1 MSSIFNALHIGY
13 SGLKTSQVAID
24 TVGHNIANAENP
36 YYTRQRV
43 SIDPRTPL
51 NTVPGD
57 VGLGAKVT
65 QIVRIHDEFVY
76 KRLKDSS
83 ASSEYNQL
91 RQDVLDQV
99 SSYFPEID
107 KNGIYNGMQDYFNAW
122 NDFAKNSDDS
132 SLKINLAE
140 QTRIFTSTIRE
151 TRDKLDE
158 LQKSLDDRL
167 KTNIDEINRIGK
179 DIAELN
185 ARINA
190 NEAGGNNANDLR
202 DQRDKLELTL
212 SKLIDVSVSKGE
224 LSSNT
229 TVDSNLRESGS
240 DYNLN
245 IGGASFVDGAT
256 YHPIILDKTAEGS
269 QYSSLY
275 YERQDGEKFDITNY
289 IKTGEVG
296 AILSLRG
303 SDYDQNLGKFTNGD
317 IQNIIDELDSFANSL
332 IVNTNNLYASH
343 ATTQMDGS
351 TQIDPQNTLSNSD
364 LPINEGS
371 FYVKVYDIDGNE
383 VAKREITLTK
393 DMTFED
399 IAAQF
404 SVNKD
409 DNADNLSTN
418 DIDDYLTANASNIF
432 QISMNTDKANS
443 GYTFAIEEKDPD
455 NPTLFAG
462 ALGLERFLD
471 GNDATNISLESSLDK
486 DPTKIS
492 GNSAPVAGDNT
503 LANSMVELQYK
514 KVDFYI
520 NGTDKPYS
528 TDTLGGFFRMSVT
541 GVADVTASAH
551 TMNETSKALLNSV
564 VDEFDSISKVDIDEE
579 MTNLMKYQTGYQAS
593 AKVITTIDQMIQT
606 LLGMKQ

>member
-404 SVNKD
+404 SVEQD
-409 DNADNLSTN
+409 DNADNLGTN
-418 DIDDYLTANASNIF
+418 DIDDYLSASASNIF

-471 GNDATNISLESSLDK
+471 GDDATNISLESSLDK

>member
-43 SIDPRTPL
+43 SIDARTPL
-51 NTVPGD
+51 NTDPGD

-83 ASSEYNQL
+83 ASSEYNQF
-91 RQDVLDQV
+91 RQDILDQV
-99 SSYFPEID
+99 STHFPEID
-107 KNGIYNGMQDYFNAW
+107 QNGIYNGIQDYFNGW

-151 TRDKLDE
+151 TRDKLEDI
-158 LQKSLDDRL
+158 QKSLDERL
-167 KTNIDEINRIGK
+167 KTDIEEINRIGK

-212 SKLIDVSVSKGE
+212 SKLIDISVSKG
-224 LSSNT
+224 NINP
-229 TVDSNLRESGS
+229 DSTQDMNLRESGS
-240 DYNLN
+240 DYYLN
-245 IGGASFVDGAT
+245 IGGSSFVDGST
-256 YHPIILDKTAEGS
+256 YHPIILDSAGASS
-269 QYSSLY
+269 QYSNLY
-275 YERQDGEKFDITNY
+275 YKRQDGKKFDITNY
-289 IKTGEVG
+289 IKNGEVG

-303 SDYDQNLGKFTNGD
+303 SNYDQNLGKFTNGD
-317 IQNIIDELDSFANSL
+317 IQNIINELDSFANSL
-332 IVNTNNLYASH
+332 IYNTNNLYASH
-343 ATTQMDGS
+343 ATTRMEGNI
-351 TQIDPQNTLSNSD
+351 QIDSTDTLSQSD

-393 DMTFED
+393 NMTFED
-399 IAAQF
+399 IAAQI
-404 SVNKD
+404 NKD
-409 DNADNLSTN
+409 NDDNEDNEEAN
-418 DIDDYLTANASNIF
+418 DVDDYLRANASNIF

-455 NPTLFAG
+455 NSTLFAG
-462 ALGLERFLD
+462 VLGLERFLD
-471 GNDATNISLESSLDK
+471 GSDATNISLESSLDK
-486 DPTKIS
+486 DPTKIA
-492 GNSAPVAGDNT
+492 GNTAPIAGDNT
-503 LANSMVELQYK
+503 LANSMVELQYQ
-514 KVDFYI
+514 KVDFYM
-520 NGTDKPYS
+520 NDSENAYA
-528 TDTLGGFFRMSVT
+528 TDTLSGFFRMSVS
-541 GVADVTASAH
+541 GVADLTASAH

-564 VDEFDSISKVDIDEE
+564 IDEFDSISRVDIDEE